1 MRIFS
6 VTFSNELPKAE
17 SLMIFRCCDF
27 DELVLNKASTILGA
41 ERASVERDM
50 LRGSSGSS
58 QSQGGGSIGFT
69 VSPSVSPS
77 HGQVEHG
84 CLLWLKL

>member
-1 MRIFS
+1 MSQLIFQ
-6 VTFSNELPKAE
+6 
-17 SLMIFRCCDF
+17 CCDF
-27 DELVLNKASTILGA
+27 DELVLNKASTLLGA

-58 QSQGGGSIGFT
+58 PSQGGGSIGFT

-77 HGQVEHG
+77 HGMVEHR